1 MRFSAEDKN
10 VILEDLAN
18 LIYIIPVLIIC
29 ATEVSTRIIECK
41 TPFIVSITKPVTKD
55 EEASIGL
62 TKVILVC
69 KKKF

>member
-18 LIYIIPVLIIC
+18 LIYIIPVLIC